1 MTEVVVPLWLF
12 QKKFGSQKR
21 KTKMKKL
28 VILFTLILFI
38 ISCGEKVREEILERY
53 DNGKKKDIIYFT
65 GRNNNIK
72 IVKQIFYYENGQI
85 EIKANFKDGKQ
96 DGKLTSYHENGWLKQ
111 EGTFKDGKQDGKS
124 IFYNEDG
131 SIRKEEMYKN
141 GKENGK
147 WVEYH
152 KNRQIKQEGN
162 FKEGK
167 EEGKWVEYHENGQK
181 QYEGTFKD
189 GNLISKKR
197 WNEDGSVK
205 E

>member
-72 IVKQIFYYENGQI
+72 IVKQIFYYENGQMV
-85 EIKANFKDGKQ
+85 IKGTYKDGK
-96 DGKLTSYHENGWLKQ
+96 
-111 EGTFKDGKQDGKS
+111 KDGLQIQWWD
-124 IFYNEDG
+124 
-131 SIRKEEMYKN
+131 N
-141 GKENGK
+141 G
-147 WVEYH
+147 
-152 KNRQIKQEGN
+152 R
-162 FKEGK
+162 
-167 EEGKWVEYHENGQK
+167 
-181 QYEGTFKD
+181 
-189 GNLISKKR
+189 
-197 WNEDGSVK
+197 
-205 E
+205 